1 MIKFQKSQAL
11 TSHFESFWSIVH
23 LLFSITAH
31 SPQDDKVHLE
41 VDKHKMEHV
50 LPY

>member
-23 LLFSITAH
+23 LDEENFQLYSFTKFFIF
-31 SPQDDKVHLE
+31 QGQKNMMYHLT
-41 VDKHKMEHV
+41 
-50 LPY
+50 